1 MVGIFTELSTRF
13 HECSGMPVMRPRSSR
28 NVPYSRQQATG
39 LDQKPNGLSLIS
51 QESWNSRSSASRDGS
66 RKPQIAAVALLLLI
80 AWESSSLPWRCL
92 AALGA
97 LWPIADWLQGHE
109 TQLRVSAQVV
119 RTRRPRFP
127 RAGSSPACPP
137 GRSTAPATAH

>member
-51 QESWNSRSSASRDGS
+51 KGELEFKIVRQQGWFEKTANRGGCSPTAHSVEIFQPSMALPGCPRC
-66 RKPQIAAVALLLLI
+66 IVAH
-80 AWESSSLPWRCL
+80 RRL
-92 AALGA
+92 AAG
-97 LWPIADWLQGHE
+97 
-109 TQLRVSAQVV
+109 
-119 RTRRPRFP
+119 TRN
-127 RAGSSPACPP
+127 
-137 GRSTAPATAH
+137 STAD